1 MLPITGEMTIYRAAE
16 LKELVL
22 QALADNTG
30 DLEIDLSGVSELDT
44 SGVQVLMLAKK
55 MAAQQQ
61 RALRLTAHSPAVVE
75 VFQILNVA
83 AYFGD
88 PLVITESA

>member
-1 MLPITGEMTIYRAAE
+1 MLSITGEMTIYRAAE
-16 LKELVL
+16 LKEQVL
-22 QALADNTG
+22 QALAESTG
-30 DLEIDLSGVSELDT
+30 DLEIDLSGVSELDV

-55 MAAQQQ
+55 TALQQE
-61 RALRLTAHSPAVVE
+61 RILRLTAHSPAVVE